1 MQRNIDFNDKNSWE
15 YLFKDYWTDM
25 KAKLNLSLSELAKAK
40 NPYKGSKPAGKQVL
54 SAGHSDGDSGSEN
67 PSKNLESQT
76 RKTRSR
82 KSKKPKTRGCAVGV
96 QCASKELLEFVTHMG
111 NDTSYQSQFDVQ
123 ALLLE
128 YIKTIKLR
136 DSRRKSQII

>member
-1 MQRNIDFNDKNSWE
+1 MQQNIDFNDKNSWE

-25 KAKLNLSLSELAKAK
+25 KAKLNLSLSELAEAK
-40 NPYKGSKPAGKQVL
+40 NPYKRSKPASKQVL
-54 SAGHSDGDSGSEN
+54 PAGHFDVDSGSEN
-67 PSKNLESQT
+67 PSNNLESQT

-82 KSKKPKTRGCAVGV
+82 KSKKPKTRGSAAGV
-96 QCASKELLEFVTHMG
+96 QCASKEVLEFVTHMG

-128 YIKTIKLR
+128 YIRTIKLR